1 MAGTRVLK
9 RTVEEGILA
18 HAHEK
23 VGVPEPTDSFADIRY
38 RSKRDLGVHGVNHT
52 LRELRLYSILRGDR
66 VEIMRQLLVR
76 CTNVSLATR
85 FESWTTSAT
94 KDLKYV
100 QYREIDE

>member
-18 HAHEK
+18 HAHEE
-23 VGVPEPTDSFADIRY
+23 VGVPEPTDSLADIRH
-38 RSKRDLGVHGVNHT
+38 RSKRDLGVHGVDHA
-52 LRELRLYSILRGDR
+52 LRELRLDSVLRGDR
-66 VEIMRQLLVR
+66 VEVMGQLLVC

-94 KDLKYV
+94 KDLENV
-100 QYREIDE
+100 QYR